1 MVQDVVV
8 ELEEQDLGVV
18 PMPRGEWLLIRGD
31 PQDSGALGGVG
42 RDSRRLGAIG
52 RGFSIPRVVVALLGR
67 EARLLEGR
75 FGSNSCNAF
84 RFLLLFAWAERQE
97 VQVAN
102 TLPDAFVGK
111 QDSGS
116 FRMHPEQ
123 YLESIFE

>member
-18 PMPRGEWLLIRGD
+18 PMPRGEWLLIRD

-52 RGFSIPRVVVALLGR
+52 RGFSILGVVVALLGPA
-67 EARLLEGR
+67 ARLLEGR
-75 FGSNSCNAF
+75 LGSNSCNAF

-97 VQVAN
+97 VQVAS

-111 QDSGS
+111 QDRGS